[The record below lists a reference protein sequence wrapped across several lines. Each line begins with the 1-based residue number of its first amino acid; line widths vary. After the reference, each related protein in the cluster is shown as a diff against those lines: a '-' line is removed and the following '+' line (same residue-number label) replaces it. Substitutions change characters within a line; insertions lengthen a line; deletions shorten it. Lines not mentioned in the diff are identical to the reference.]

1 MIKISTLN
9 ICLSPYLLSMAKTL
23 LIGANSTIAQAL
35 KENSDKEFIC
45 LARSDGNLDLD
56 GDLSELDDVTNIN
69 GLVYFPGTINL
80 KRFTMLKEDDFINDF
95 KINVLGAAKV
105 VKKVIN
111 QLKESEGASVVFISS
126 VAANVGL
133 PFHASIGASKSA
145 LEGMAR
151 SLAAEYTNAK
161 VCFNVVAPSLTD
173 TNLST
178 NLLKTDR
185 LVEAS
190 KERNPMKEI
199 GDPKKIAKTIDFLLD
214 AHNNW
219 MTGQVIHIDG
229 GMNNLK

>member
-1 MIKISTLN
+1 
-9 ICLSPYLLSMAKTL
+9 MAKTL
-23 LIGANSTIAQAL
+23 LVGANSTIAKAL
-35 KENSDKEFIC
+35 QENSDREF
-45 LARSDGNLDLD
+45 LTFSRSEGTLNLD
-56 GDLSELDDVTNIN
+56 GDLSELDDVSDID

-80 KRFTMLKEDDFINDF
+80 KPFTMLKDDDYLDDF

-111 QLKESEGASVVFISS
+111 KLKDSNGASVVFVSS
-126 VAANVGL
+126 VAANLGL
-133 PFHASIGASKSA
+133 PFHASIAASKSA
-145 LEGMAR
+145 LEGMSRA
-151 SLAAEYTNAK
+151 LAAEYANAK
-161 VCFNVVAPSLTD
+161 VCFNLVAPSLTK

-178 NLLKTDR
+178 NLLKTER

-199 GDPKKIAKTIDFLLD
+199 GEPEKIAKTIDFLLD

>member
-1 MIKISTLN
+1 
-9 ICLSPYLLSMAKTL
+9 MAKTL
-23 LIGANSTIAQAL
+23 LIGANSTIAKAL
-35 KENSDKEFIC
+35 QEHSDREFVC
-45 LARSDGNLDLD
+45 LSRSKGNLNLD
-56 GDLSELDDVTNIN
+56 GDLSELDDVRDIN

-80 KRFTMLKEDDFINDF
+80 KPFTMLKEEDFLNDF
-95 KINVLGAAKV
+95 KIKVLGASKV

-111 QLKESEGASVVFISS
+111 KLKEAEGASVVFISS
-126 VAANVGL
+126 VAANIGL

-151 SLAAEYTNAK
+151 ALASEYTNAK
-161 VCFNVVAPSLTD
+161 VCFNVVAPSLTE

-219 MTGQVIHIDG
+219 MTGQIVRVDG

>member
-1 MIKISTLN
+1 
-9 ICLSPYLLSMAKTL
+9 MAKTL

-35 KENSDKEFIC
+35 QENSDREFIC
-45 LARSDGNLDLD
+45 LARSEGNLNLD
-56 GDLSELDDVTNIN
+56 GDLSELDDVTDIN

-80 KRFTMLKEDDFINDF
+80 KPFTMLKEDDFLNDF
-95 KINVLGAAKV
+95 KVNVLGAAKV

-111 QLKESEGASVVFISS
+111 QLKESQGASVVFISS
-126 VAANVGL
+126 VAANIGL

-173 TNLST
+173 TSLST

-190 KERNPMKEI
+190 IERNPMKEI
-199 GDPKKIAKTIDFLLD
+199 GDPQKVAKTIDFLLS
-214 AHNNW
+214 AHENW
-219 MTGQVIHIDG
+219 MTGQVIHVDG

>member
-1 MIKISTLN
+1 
-9 ICLSPYLLSMAKTL
+9 
-23 LIGANSTIAQAL
+23 
-35 KENSDKEFIC
+35 
-45 LARSDGNLDLD
+45 
-56 GDLSELDDVTNIN
+56 
-69 GLVYFPGTINL
+69 
-80 KRFTMLKEDDFINDF
+80 MLKEEDFLNDF
-95 KINVLGAAKV
+95 KVNVLGAAKV

-126 VAANVGL
+126 VAANIGL

-151 SLAAEYTNAK
+151 ALASEYTNAK
-161 VCFNVVAPSLTD
+161 VCFNVVAPSLTE

-219 MTGQVIHIDG
+219 MTGQVVRVDG

>member
-1 MIKISTLN
+1 
-9 ICLSPYLLSMAKTL
+9 MAKTL
-23 LIGANSTIAQAL
+23 LIGSNSTIAQAL
-35 KENSDKEFIC
+35 QKNSDREFIC
-45 LARSDGNLDLD
+45 LARSKGNLDLD
-56 GDLSELDDVTNIN
+56 GDLSELDAITGIN

-80 KRFTMLKEDDFINDF
+80 KPFMMLKEEDYVNDF

-111 QLKESEGASVVFISS
+111 KLKEAEGASVVFVSS
-126 VAANVGL
+126 VAANLGL

-161 VCFNVVAPSLTD
+161 ICFNVVAPSLTK

-178 NLLKTDR
+178 NLLKTER
-185 LVEAS
+185 LIEAS
-190 KERNPMKEI
+190 KDRNPMKEI
-199 GDPKKIAKTIDFLLD
+199 GEPEKVARTIDFLLS
-214 AHNNW
+214 AHENW
-219 MTGQVIHIDG
+219 MTGQIIHIDG